1 MPCAVSS
8 LRCGCINRSAG
19 TLVLA
24 GTPESRLGR
33 VRAALI
39 ESEFETEPLGVRGA
53 GVGNRNRGM
62 GGDGGKRKP
71 KKGLIKKLITA
82 TLSHTH

>member
-1 MPCAVSS
+1 M
-8 LRCGCINRSAG
+8 
-19 TLVLA
+19 LA

-39 ESEFETEPLGVRGA
+39 ESEFETENRWGW
-53 GVGNRNRGM
+53 NRNRGM